1 MNWPQAPLSPSL
13 AKVVRG
19 VTFSQA
25 DASSDPFDNGV
36 PVLRAGNIQ
45 ERLITEADLVWVNR
59 KFVSKEQF
67 LQRNDI
73 VVCTS
78 SGSASLVGK
87 SAILNHSFEGT
98 WGAFNAVVRCNPD
111 VLMPE
116 YMAYWLS
123 SAAFRSWKDRQVQGA
138 NIQNI
143 KQSSLE
149 SIRVP
154 LPSLPEQQRIV
165 DVLQQAEVAYDCQSR
180 RQHLDWM
187 IKSALDHLVLPRDK
201 SEWVQLGCL
210 VETRYGTSISAD
222 ATADTGVAV
231 LRIPN
236 VMGGEVDTDDLKYVN
251 LTQAELK
258 RLNLTSSDVL
268 IVRSNGNPDYVG
280 RSAPITADVAKSD
293 MVYASYLIRLR
304 TDMTRL
310 LPEYLSAFLN
320 SAYGRAA
327 MRNAIRTT
335 AGQSNLNGENLTK
348 VQLPIPSIEEQV
360 RFRDIWLQVRELRR
374 LISKSEKIA
383 AELCD
388 VLSIA
393 AMSGELTADW
403 RRNHADEIAEASH
416 ARDTLLRER
425 GTKIALSTNA
435 VVTSSVQTD
444 STTHTERQWLLSEI
458 SEFQRQVLAAFTDY
472 CQGNGQPLLVEDPEV
487 FSRFCDDAAVTE
499 RLQAFGQSHGNRI
512 RRSLSQLASL
522 GLIAKITL
530 PKQDLESGELDYL
543 KAFRPLRPEEFT
555 RMADVQ
561 TLRKTLTSGVDQ
573 QHYHFEVQLDYETSA
588 HAGASGMFQVFAVE
602 DEDGQDFTH
611 LVNLGKHYASL
622 DELKEDIA
630 SALKVEARQVDLES
644 V

>member
-231 LRIPN
+231 FFESQMLWEVKLIP
-236 VMGGEVDTDDLKYVN
+236 
-251 LTQAELK
+251 
-258 RLNLTSSDVL
+258 
-268 IVRSNGNPDYVG
+268 
-280 RSAPITADVAKSD
+280 
-293 MVYASYLIRLR
+293 
-304 TDMTRL
+304 
-310 LPEYLSAFLN
+310 
-320 SAYGRAA
+320 
-327 MRNAIRTT
+327 TT
-335 AGQSNLNGENLTK
+335 
-348 VQLPIPSIEEQV
+348 
-360 RFRDIWLQVRELRR
+360 
-374 LISKSEKIA
+374 
-383 AELCD
+383 
-388 VLSIA
+388 
-393 AMSGELTADW
+393 
-403 RRNHADEIAEASH
+403 
-416 ARDTLLRER
+416 
-425 GTKIALSTNA
+425 
-435 VVTSSVQTD
+435 
-444 STTHTERQWLLSEI
+444 
-458 SEFQRQVLAAFTDY
+458 
-472 CQGNGQPLLVEDPEV
+472 
-487 FSRFCDDAAVTE
+487 
-499 RLQAFGQSHGNRI
+499 
-512 RRSLSQLASL
+512 
-522 GLIAKITL
+522 
-530 PKQDLESGELDYL
+530 
-543 KAFRPLRPEEFT
+543 
-555 RMADVQ
+555 
-561 TLRKTLTSGVDQ
+561 
-573 QHYHFEVQLDYETSA
+573 
-588 HAGASGMFQVFAVE
+588 
-602 DEDGQDFTH
+602 
-611 LVNLGKHYASL
+611 
-622 DELKEDIA
+622 
-630 SALKVEARQVDLES
+630 
-644 V
+644 

>member
-383 AELCD
+383 VELCD

>member
-1 MNWPQAPLSPSL
+1 MNWPQVPLSPSL

-98 WGAFNAVVRCNPD
+98 WGAFNAVVRCNSD

-149 SIRVP
+149 SIRIP
-154 LPSLPEQQRIV
+154 LPSIPEQRRIV
-165 DVLQQAEVAYDCQSR
+165 DILQQAEAAYDCQSR
-180 RQHLDWM
+180 RRHLDWM
-187 IKSALDHLVLPRDK
+187 IKSALDHLVLARDK

-222 ATADTGVAV
+222 ATADSGVAV

-236 VMGGEVDTDDLKYVN
+236 VMGGEVDTEDLKYVN

-258 RLNLTSSDVL
+258 RLSLTSSDVL

-280 RSAPITADVAKSD
+280 RSAPITADVAESD

-348 VQLPIPSIEEQV
+348 VQLPIPSIEEQA

-374 LISKSEKIA
+374 LISKSENIA
-383 AELCD
+383 AELRD
-388 VLSIA
+388 GLYIA

-425 GTKIALSTNA
+425 GTKIALSTNV

-444 STTHTERQWLLSEI
+444 SATHTERHWLLSEI

-472 CQGNGQPLLVEDPEV
+472 CQENGQPLLVEDPEI
-487 FSRFCDDAAVTE
+487 FSRFCDDATVTE

-530 PKQDLESGELDYL
+530 PKQDLESGDLDYL
-543 KAFRPLRPEEFT
+543 KAFRPLRQEEFT

-561 TLRKTLTSGVDQ
+561 TLRKTLSSGVDQ
-573 QHYHFEVQLDYETSA
+573 QHYLFEVQLDYENSA
-588 HAGASGMFQVFAVE
+588 HAGASEMFQVIAIE
-602 DEDGQDFTH
+602 DEDGQDFTY
-611 LVNLGKHYASL
+611 LVDLGKHYASL
-622 DELKEDIA
+622 NELKEDIA

>member
-472 CQGNGQPLLVEDPEV
+472 CQENGQPLLVEDPEV
-487 FSRFCDDAAVTE
+487 FSRFCDDAAATE

-611 LVNLGKHYASL
+611 LVDLGKHYASL

>member
-201 SEWVQLGCL
+201 SEWIQLGCL

-383 AELCD
+383 VELCD